1 MVSFENQID
10 IVANRTGGKPLYK
23 KDVAVLKTQGKGATE
38 YVRDI
43 QRREERGR
51 KSFFFCIDSEKIL
64 QENKNHEK
72 E

>member
-1 MVSFENQID
+1 MVSVEDPID
-10 IVANRTGGKPLYK
+10 IRANRTGGKPLYK
-23 KDVAVLKTQGKGATE
+23 KDVAVLKTQGKGVTE
-38 YVRDI
+38 YLRDI

-64 QENKNHEK
+64 QENENHKK